1 MSQQRVPKPRTR
13 VQRNTRTEVIDQDTR
28 SRGQKERE
36 ALAAELD
43 DLLDDIDA
51 ALGEN
56 EIENVEEFLAAY
68 VQKGG
73 E

>member
-1 MSQQRVPKPRTR
+1 MVAARRVHAPRVR

-28 SRGQKERE
+28 TRGQRERD
-36 ALAAELD
+36 ALDQEFDAILD
-43 DLLDDIDA
+43 EIDDV
-51 ALGEN
+51 LEEN
-56 EIENVEEFLAAY
+56 AEEFVKGF